1 MYRMHEGAGGC
12 EGPNGHLGCRPL
24 NNENPALAKKALRM
38 VIPLTVSYLYES
50 GFPTM
55 AVIKTKYQPRTYL
68 EREMGGGSFVKI
80 RDKEI
85 VLWRNKDILLDVEL
99 FHARTWAFA
108 VP

>member
-1 MYRMHEGAGGC
+1 
-12 EGPNGHLGCRPL
+12 
-24 NNENPALAKKALRM
+24 
-38 VIPLTVSYLYES
+38 
-50 GFPTM
+50 M